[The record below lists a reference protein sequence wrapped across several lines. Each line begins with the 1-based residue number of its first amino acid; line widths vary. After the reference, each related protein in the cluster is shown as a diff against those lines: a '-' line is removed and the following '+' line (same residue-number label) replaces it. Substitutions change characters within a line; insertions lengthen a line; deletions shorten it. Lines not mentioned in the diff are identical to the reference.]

1 MAEYLL
7 TGMEFAWND
16 YVSRSLLILIV
27 SVCTVLFLRRVYAVH
42 RSGGA
47 FWASYHIA
55 RGNFYIHSALFFGKR
70 VIPMNTI
77 QSIRFIGYFGR
88 RMGSGLRYT
97 MYIERKRGK
106 TMTVF
111 FGKSKRIDKLMERLK
126 KETKSYGIRVTTY
139 RRPL

>member
-47 FWASYHIA
+47 FWAPYHIA
-55 RGNFYIHSALFFGKR
+55 RGNFYIHSPLFFGKR

>member
-16 YVSRSLLILIV
+16 YVSSSLLILIV
-27 SVCTVLFLRRVYAVH
+27 SGCTVLFLRRAYAVH
-42 RSGGA
+42 CSGGA
-47 FWASYHIA
+47 FWAPYHIA

-77 QSIRFIGYFGR
+77 QSIKITGYFGR

-97 MYIERKRGK
+97 MYIERKQGK
-106 TMTVF
+106 TVTVF
-111 FGKSKRIDKLMERLK
+111 FGKSKRIDKLLERLK
-126 KETKSYGIRVTTY
+126 KETKSYGIKVTQY

>member
-1 MAEYLL
+1 MVEYLL

-27 SVCTVLFLRRVYAVH
+27 SVCTVLFLRRAYAVH

-47 FWASYHIA
+47 FWAPYHIA

-77 QSIRFIGYFGR
+77 QSIKIIGYFGR

-97 MYIERKRGK
+97 MYIERKQGE
-106 TMTVF
+106 TVTVF
-111 FGKSKRIDKLMERLK
+111 FGKSKRIDKLLERLK
-126 KETKSYGIRVTTY
+126 KETKSYGIKVTQY